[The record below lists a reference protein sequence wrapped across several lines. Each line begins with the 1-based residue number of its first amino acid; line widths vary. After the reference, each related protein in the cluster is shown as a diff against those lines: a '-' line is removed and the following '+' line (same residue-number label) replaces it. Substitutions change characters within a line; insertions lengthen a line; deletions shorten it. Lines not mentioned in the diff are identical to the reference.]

1 MTDSRFI
8 PFKNANCLPFLPE
21 KLNNP
26 FGANAP
32 EVCLEAAKDLKTF
45 ILANQQNWSHNFGFT
60 PGKSGKVKGK
70 MFGVLVVKTAEGS
83 LGYLSTFSGKLDGG
97 QYPGRFVPALFDITQ
112 EDNFLDIG
120 MTELSKIGEK
130 IAKLTIE
137 NTAQSKAEI
146 LALKDKRKN
155 KSTNLQNQLFDQ
167 YHFLNL
173 SGEKKSLISIFEEY
187 TQRKPA
193 GGAGECAAPKLLH
206 YAFENKMKPLAI
218 AEFWWGKSTIYK
230 DKVHGDF
237 YPACEDKCKPILSY
251 MLKNNF

>member
-1 MTDSRFI
+1 MDNPLIFG
-8 PFKNANCLPFLPE
+8 FKTAISTINIS
-21 KLNNP
+21 KQLNNP
-26 FGANAP
+26 FKTDIP
-32 EVCLEAAKDLKTF
+32 EIAAIAAQEFQHF
-45 ILANQQNWSHNFGFT
+45 IAQESQSWEDNFLT
-60 PGKSGKVKGK
+60 KKGK

-97 QYPGRFVPALFDITQ
+97 QYPARFVPALFDITQ

-187 TQRKPA
+187 TKRKPA
-193 GGAGECAAPKLLH
+193 GGAGECAAPKLLN

-230 DKVHGDF
+230 DKVHGEF